1 MQALCE
7 SQILGGI
14 MCRNDMH
21 YFFFIKANCLGQIS
35 YQYVIPSS
43 PQTLLLENPQHPF
56 SDFGLK
62 SQQQAESGLGLNA
75 LSHD

>member
-1 MQALCE
+1 
-7 SQILGGI
+7 
-14 MCRNDMH
+14 
-21 YFFFIKANCLGQIS
+21 LGQIS

-56 SDFGLK
+56 SDFGLE

>member
-1 MQALCE
+1 MTC
-7 SQILGGI
+7 II
-14 MCRNDMH
+14 
-21 YFFFIKANCLGQIS
+21 FFHQCKIFGEIS